1 MPKLFWEPLLKAAAC
16 GHLGRIEEGHSCAR
30 ALLEL
35 KPDFAQRGCIL
46 IGMYVKFDDIADRI
60 IEGLRKLGLNIES

>member
-1 MPKLFWEPLLKAAAC
+1 
-16 GHLGRIEEGHSCAR
+16 LGRIEAGHSCAR